1 MDANYKIIGGDGVEY
16 GPVSLEELKSWIVDG
31 RVAAITQVWSSAV
44 ERWLP
49 AGQYTELHPEI
60 GQVAALASA
69 AQSMGQ
75 EFARVGFW
83 PRFSAYIIDSI
94 VLYAAF
100 SLLSML
106 LAKSLGW
113 QEIDFSTVKK
123 LSDLE
128 PYFDMLMQQ
137 TLAYYLLQM
146 VYEVAMNGRLGATVG
161 KLVMGMQIVRMDG
174 SPLGYSVALFRFFG
188 RLVSNFTC
196 YIGYLMVAFR
206 EDKRAL
212 HDLLAGTQV
221 VYRR

>member
-83 PRFSAYIIDSI
+83 PRFGAYIIDSI

-106 LAKSLGW
+106 LAKS
-113 QEIDFSTVKK
+113 
-123 LSDLE
+123 
-128 PYFDMLMQQ
+128 P
-137 TLAYYLLQM
+137 
-146 VYEVAMNGRLGATVG
+146 
-161 KLVMGMQIVRMDG
+161 
-174 SPLGYSVALFRFFG
+174 
-188 RLVSNFTC
+188 C
-196 YIGYLMVAFR
+196 C
-206 EDKRAL
+206 
-212 HDLLAGTQV
+212 
-221 VYRR
+221 